1 MVLLPK
7 LNLPENQKGT
17 LSSTTKSPF
26 VIGATLEGKAQR
38 PHIVVVQDGLWVEIM
53 IGGRQ
58 PDGASVDVT
67 VEQSKIG
74 DIETKK
80 LNPSLTIQKPHVDCQ
95 KKRFIDFVKYGE
107 VFSIHLGETKS
118 AACIEMLIQA
128 DDKTAVPENWTL
140 PTKSQTSCSKHS
152 KRTEI
157 FGEILSGGGAELRY
171 EKEGYSLTLF
181 DSPTLLKNVRLL
193 GDVPELWNLTIGAEE
208 CNYTLMHDLTKI
220 NVRHNLRFL
229 GMKGEMRI
237 ESEEIIGQDRLAW
250 HLYHDAPGYAKMTL
264 AAAEPPPFTVYAED
278 AETAIPALRNA
289 AHVKQVLL
297 VGAYKDCDGNEADA
311 RVEQAKQMMQKAL
324 PNMKI
329 TTFVFTGGNRPSP
342 R

>member
-7 LNLPENQKGT
+7 LNLPGNQKGT

-26 VIGATLEGKAQR
+26 VIGATPEGKAHR
-38 PHIVVVQDGLWVEIM
+38 PHIVVVQDGLWVEIL

-74 DIETKK
+74 NIETKK
-80 LNPSLTIQKPHVDCQ
+80 ISPSLTIQKPHIDCQ

-107 VFSIHLGETKS
+107 VFSIHLGETKC
-118 AACIEMLIQA
+118 AACVELLIQA

-140 PTKSQTSCSKHS
+140 PTKSQTSCSVHD

-181 DSPTLLKNVRLL
+181 DSPRLLKNVRLL
-193 GDVPELWNLTIGAEE
+193 GDVPELWNLTISAKE
-208 CNYTLMHDLTKI
+208 CNYTLIHDLTKI

-250 HLYHDAPGYAKMTL
+250 RLHHDAPGYAKMTL
-264 AAAEPPPFTVYAED
+264 AAAEPQPFTVYVED

-297 VGAYKDCDGNEADA
+297 VGVYKDCDGNEADA

-324 PNMKI
+324 PNIKI
-329 TTFVFTGGNRPSP
+329 NAITFTGGNRPSP